1 MVSLAKIE
9 NRESTRSVVR
19 YVRVSAH
26 KARPV
31 LNQIRNKS
39 VGRADEILT
48 FSERS
53 VSEVISKCLNSAV
66 ANANNNDGIPREEL
80 FVSECFA
87 DEGPTLKRF
96 RPRARGRATS
106 IFKRTCHL
114 TVVVSRYSEEELEA
128 FQIRAELRD
137 ERNNFESET
146 DSEDEPKSK
155 NRKAR
160 FSKKESVEEDVVVDS
175 SEGEESV
182 EEDVVVDS
190 SEGEESVEEDVVVD
204 SSEGEESVEEDVVV
218 DASDND
224 SENDE
229 QNEKEAN

>member
-1 MVSLAKIE
+1 MVSLDGSLSRVE

-19 YVRVSAH
+19 YARVSAH

-31 LNQIRNKS
+31 LNQIRSKS
-39 VGRADEILT
+39 VARAEEILA

-53 VSEVISKCLNSAV
+53 VSEVISGCLNSAV
-66 ANANNNDGIPREEL
+66 ANANNNNGIPQEEL

-114 TVVVSRYSEEELEA
+114 TVVVSRYSESELEA
-128 FQIRAELRD
+128 FQTRAELKNANKNL
-137 ERNNFESET
+137 ETEAEFEE
-146 DSEDEPKSK
+146 EPKSK
-155 NRKAR
+155 KRKAAS
-160 FSKKESVEEDVVVDS
+160 SKEESVEED
-175 SEGEESV
+175 SEVEESV
-182 EEDVVVDS
+182 EEDVIEEDS
-190 SEGEESVEEDVVVD
+190 EVEESVEEDVIVED
-204 SSEGEESVEEDVVV
+204 SEG
-218 DASDND
+218 D

>member
-1 MVSLAKIE
+1 MAPLDGSLSKIE

-19 YVRVSAH
+19 YARVSAH

-39 VGRADEILT
+39 VGRADEILA

-53 VSEVISKCLNSAV
+53 VSDVISGCLQSAV
-66 ANANNNDGIPREEL
+66 ANASNNDGIPQEEL

-128 FQIRAELRD
+128 FQTRAELRD
-137 ERNNFESET
+137 ERKNLESEA
-146 DSEDEPKSK
+146 DSTDEPESK
-155 NRKAR
+155 NKKAR
-160 FSKKESVEEDVVVDS
+160 SSK
-175 SEGEESV
+175 EESV
-182 EEDVVVDS
+182 EEESV
-190 SEGEESVEEDVVVD
+190 EEESVEE
-204 SSEGEESVEEDVVV
+204 ESVE
-218 DASDND
+218 
-224 SENDE
+224 ENDE